1 MENQKVH
8 FTLSE
13 SAIAV
18 INQRAPSPNKR
29 GEWISNAIL
38 DYDKILTGVTSGDDD
53 KGLLEQVVTRLG
65 HIEKQLSALLSKSSL
80 ANG

>member
-13 SAIAV
+13 SAIAI

-29 GEWISNAIL
+29 GEWISSAIL